1 MFFRP
6 ANSSNPAPIQP
17 PFPNEARIE
26 SRLTSDNPLFDA
38 FLLEVFA
45 KQGVR
50 QMITILHLRSLKPG
64 FFSYSPALQ
73 SVFKKIDSKNMAKI
87 YLRAPV

>member
-1 MFFRP
+1 
-6 ANSSNPAPIQP
+6 
-17 PFPNEARIE
+17 
-26 SRLTSDNPLFDA
+26 
-38 FLLEVFA
+38 
-45 KQGVR
+45 
-50 QMITILHLRSLKPG
+50 MITILHLRSLKPG